1 MQDSLPERRAE
12 VRSSAELGCRRRG
25 RASSKEKPQAS
36 ENEEYA
42 AAYVPPS
49 DRLHHRADRGHQRP
63 EDHDKDAYSRVS
75 HRVRLKECVVD
86 LTFAAHGRSDTRSGT
101 TR

>member
-1 MQDSLPERRAE
+1 
-12 VRSSAELGCRRRG
+12 
-25 RASSKEKPQAS
+25 QAS

-63 EDHDKDAYSRVS
+63 EDHNKDAYSRVS
-75 HRVRLKECVVD
+75 HCVRLKECLVD
-86 LTFAAHGRSDTRSGT
+86 PTDPSSPAWSRTRHGNTQRPSRLAAPGPVQRRVGQATSFGFVKE
-101 TR
+101 